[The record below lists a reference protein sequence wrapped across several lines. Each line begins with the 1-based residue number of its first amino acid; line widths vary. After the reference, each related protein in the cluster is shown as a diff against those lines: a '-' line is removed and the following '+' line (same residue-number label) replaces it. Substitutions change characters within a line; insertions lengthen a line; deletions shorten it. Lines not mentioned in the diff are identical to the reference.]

1 MYVLPSHHRCLLLLV
16 IGAKLTSHKNFRG
29 TGKTIHI
36 TTLWVKPTWSRRSKV
51 LPSPDSRLYIC
62 RGNVVRSP
70 WERQHSDTSRTHF
83 ALKCYVQSMFHMFNV
98 SHMNVSCSRRR
109 RARVC
114 FPVPNLRCAAGCL
127 CTLVRGGSSTSNL
140 VEPSRPLQLPTTV
153 SFKCVLIS
161 IQWR

>member
-1 MYVLPSHHRCLLLLV
+1 MER
-16 IGAKLTSHKNFRG
+16 GKLY
-29 TGKTIHI
+29 I

-140 VEPSRPLQLPTTV
+140 VERVKPCPGVREVTSNGVQREATALYACTEVITDMDTLTR
-153 SFKCVLIS
+153 L
-161 IQWR
+161 